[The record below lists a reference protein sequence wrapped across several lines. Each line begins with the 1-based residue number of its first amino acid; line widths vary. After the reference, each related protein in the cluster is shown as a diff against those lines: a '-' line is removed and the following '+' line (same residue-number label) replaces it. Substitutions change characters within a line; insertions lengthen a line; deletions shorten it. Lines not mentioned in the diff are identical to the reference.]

1 MPPKTLKILQREDVL
16 ELLKQYAVGQ
26 PNQAS
31 RLTAKTIVILE
42 RVANE
47 YMIRLSENVVRKKN
61 DDAKV
66 AQKGGVD
73 MLDGEY
79 EGKGE
84 VDVDVGGSGGVSTSS
99 AAAPKNGVFSVTA
112 TDVRSALNEMG
123 LVVVE
128 EEKVKVKAKVDVEKK
143 KSARKKK
150 AAPDDTDDTSTT
162 STTSTTKK
170 KKPKNKKFTKAEEDE
185 MLKEQELLFG
195 SAATLHP
202 GSTDLPSFQ
211 IVEEG

>member
-162 STTSTTKK
+162 SSTKK

>member
-128 EEKVKVKAKVDVEKK
+128 EEKVKVKVKVDVEKK

-162 STTSTTKK
+162 SSTKK